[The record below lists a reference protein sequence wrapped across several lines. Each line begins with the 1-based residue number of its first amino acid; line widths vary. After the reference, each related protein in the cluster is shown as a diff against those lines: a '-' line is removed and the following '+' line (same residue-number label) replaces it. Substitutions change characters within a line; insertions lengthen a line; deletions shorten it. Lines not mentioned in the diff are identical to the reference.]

1 VGYKASKGLDIMY
14 IFSERS
20 RQVLTAIVED
30 YIRTAEPVSSKAI
43 ATKYSLGVS
52 PATVRNIM
60 AELEAEGFLSQ
71 PHTSAGRVPTDRSF
85 RFYLDSL
92 RRLDELPEGDK
103 ELLKKSCG
111 KSSAVEDLLTE
122 TARALST
129 LSSCAG
135 LMFIPKKNTFVIK
148 HINMLPMDRTSLM
161 VVIVSTHGMVQT
173 RFIRLGTDVG
183 SLNIERISNYLNA
196 IGAGL
201 TVTEL
206 RARVVEEMKKVKNLY
221 DELLSNALKLGA
233 MALDDDTSDDGLYV
247 EGKATMF
254 DQPEFRDDF
263 ERMKKLFSAFEE
275 KSLLVKILDRSME
288 DSGINIYIGSES
300 PVKEFEGLSFVT
312 APYGSNGEV
321 LGTLGVIGPVRMN
334 YSKIIPLVDYTA
346 ALLSKVF

>member
-1 VGYKASKGLDIMY
+1 MN

-52 PATVRNIM
+52 PATIRNIM
-60 AELEAEGFLSQ
+60 AELESEGFLTQ
-71 PHTSAGRVPTDRSF
+71 PHTSAGRIPTDRSF

-103 ELLKKSCG
+103 ALLRKSCERP
-111 KSSAVEDLLTE
+111 SAVEDILTE

-135 LMFIPKKNTFVIK
+135 LMFIPRKDSFVIK
-148 HINMLPMDRTSLM
+148 HINMLPMDKTSLM
-161 VVIVSTHGMVQT
+161 VVIVSTLGMVQT
-173 RFIRLGTDVG
+173 RLIRLGTDVG
-183 SLNIERISNYLNA
+183 GLNTEGISNYLNS

-201 TVTEL
+201 TVKEL

-233 MALDDDTSDDGLYV
+233 MALDDESAADGLYV
-247 EGKATMF
+247 EGRATMF

-275 KSLLVKILDRSME
+275 KSLLVKILDKSME
-288 DSGINIYIGSES
+288 ENGIHIYIGSES

-312 APYGSNGEV
+312 APYGSNGEI

>member
-1 VGYKASKGLDIMY
+1 MN

-20 RQVLTAIVED
+20 RHVLTAIVED

-43 ATKYSLGVS
+43 AAKCSLGVS
-52 PATVRNIM
+52 PATIRNIM
-60 AELEAEGFLSQ
+60 AELESEGFLSQ
-71 PHTSAGRVPTDRSF
+71 PHTSAGRVPTDKSF

-103 ELLKKSCG
+103 ALLRRSCERP
-111 KSSAVEDLLTE
+111 SAVEDILTE

-129 LSSCAG
+129 LSSCAA
-135 LMFIPKKNTFVIK
+135 LMFIPRKDSFVIK
-148 HINMLPMDRTSLM
+148 HINILPMDSTSLM
-161 VVIVSTHGMVQT
+161 VVIVSTLGMART
-173 RFIRLGTDVG
+173 RLIRLGEDAG
-183 SLNIERISNYLNA
+183 SLDVERISNYLNS

-201 TVTEL
+201 TVREL

-233 MALDDDTSDDGLYV
+233 MALDDQNSSDGLYV

-263 ERMKKLFSAFEE
+263 EKMKKLFSAFEE
-275 KSLLVKILDRSME
+275 KSLLVRILDKSME
-288 DSGINIYIGSES
+288 ENGIHIYIGSES
-300 PVKEFEGLSFVT
+300 PVKEFSGLSFVT
-312 APYGSNGEV
+312 APYGSKGEM

>member
-1 VGYKASKGLDIMY
+1 MN

-20 RQVLTAIVED
+20 RKVLYAIVED

-52 PATVRNIM
+52 PATIRNIM
-60 AELEAEGFLSQ
+60 AELESEGFLSQ
-71 PHTSAGRVPTDRSF
+71 PHTSAGRVPTDKSF
-85 RFYLDSL
+85 RFYLDGL
-92 RRLDELPEGDK
+92 RSLDELPEGDK
-103 ELLKKSCG
+103 ALLKKSCERP
-111 KSSAVEDLLTE
+111 SAVEDILTE

-135 LMFIPKKNTFVIK
+135 LMFIPRKDSFVIK
-148 HINMLPMDRTSLM
+148 HINMLPMDKTSLM
-161 VVIVSTHGMVQT
+161 VVIVSTLGMVQT
-173 RFIRLGTDVG
+173 RLIRLGTDVG
-183 SLNIERISNYLNA
+183 KLNIERISNYLNS

-201 TVTEL
+201 TVRDL
-206 RARVVEEMKKVKNLY
+206 RALVVEEMKKVKNLY

-233 MALDDDTSDDGLYV
+233 MALDDESAGDGLYV
-247 EGKATMF
+247 EGRATMF

-275 KSLLVKILDRSME
+275 KSLLVKILDKSME
-288 DSGINIYIGSES
+288 ENGIHIYIGTES
-300 PVKEFEGLSFVT
+300 LVKEFEGLSFVT
-312 APYGSNGEV
+312 APYGSNGEI

-346 ALLSKVF
+346 GLLSRVF